1 MYFHVCNWLPLLYSR
16 NWHHN
21 VKQLDFNVKKFKKN
35 WQKKKVFELQI
46 YVCLESYQFTKY
58 VAFHLSKYM
67 SLNSE

>member
-35 WQKKKVFELQI
+35 WQKKKK
-46 YVCLESYQFTKY
+46 KY
-58 VAFHLSKYM
+58 LSSKYM
-67 SLNSE
+67 YA